1 VVGVGH
7 RLRRDVIGWQ
17 KLRLGAATTE
27 DDDFVKSDLQEQLRP
42 TPARERLHALAILTL
57 LLVCYVYV
65 FPRWADPNQNSRL
78 NMVFAVVEDGTFQID
93 KYVANTVDY
102 AKVGEHYYS
111 DKAPGVALLGI
122 PIYAALAPL
131 LDTPL
136 LSGIT
141 ARLESHSAFASTLR
155 AEGSGVSA
163 QKVRFAIVQVL
174 LSFLLSALPT
184 AALAAL
190 MFLWLQA
197 VTPLVW
203 PRLIVALGYGLATPV
218 FAYANAFYGH
228 QLAAFLLFA
237 AFYLLA
243 RAPVRIGAGRALLV
257 GLLLGYAFVT
267 EYPVALMVA
276 PIGLYAL
283 CGFWQRRQFA
293 PLIWLAAGGLV
304 VAAGWMWYN
313 TTIFGG
319 PLELGYSRSELWT
332 DQHHTGFMSLTLP
345 TLDALWG
352 ITFSPFRGLFLLSP
366 WLLLALPGFGV
377 WWRAGRLRAEWWLAL
392 SITVAI
398 FLFNAASSMWW
409 GGFAVGPRYLLP
421 MLPFLA
427 LPVAFV
433 LAAWG
438 ERLWLRVTV
447 ALSLLWSLVAV
458 WGMTLAEQAFPSDAL
473 RNPWVEHVLP
483 NWTTGNIARNLGVI
497 LGLEG
502 VWSLAPLFAVLSI
515 MAVVWFW
522 LATHSPGDNP
532 VASSPI
538 HQPVNH

>member
-1 VVGVGH
+1 M
-7 RLRRDVIGWQ
+7 
-17 KLRLGAATTE
+17 
-27 DDDFVKSDLQEQLRP
+27 
-42 TPARERLHALAILTL
+42 AILL
-57 LLVCYVYV
+57 LCYAYI

-93 KYVANTVDY
+93 RYVANTVDY
-102 AKVGEHYYS
+102 ARVGEHYYS
-111 DKAPGVALLGI
+111 DKAPGAALLGI

-136 LSGIT
+136 LSVAT
-141 ARLESHSAFASTLR
+141 TRLESHSAFAGTLR
-155 AEGSGVSA
+155 EDGSGVSA
-163 QKVRFAIVQVL
+163 QKVRFAIVQVV

-190 MFLWLQA
+190 LFLWLQV

-203 PRLIVALGYGLATPV
+203 PRLVVALGYGLASPA

-228 QLAAFLLFA
+228 QLSAFLLFA

-243 RAPVRIGAGRALLV
+243 RAPTHIGAGRALLV

-267 EYPVALMVA
+267 EYPAALMVV

-283 CGFWQRRQFA
+283 YGFWQRRQLA
-293 PLIWLAAGGLV
+293 PILWLAAGGLV

-332 DQHHTGFMSLTLP
+332 DQHHIGFMSLTTP
-345 TLDALWG
+345 TLDAVWG

-366 WLLLALPGFGV
+366 WLLLALPGFV
-377 WWRAGRLRAEWWLAL
+377 LWRRNGRQRAEWWLT
-392 SITVAI
+392 SIIIVAI
-398 FLFNAASSMWW
+398 FLFNASSNMWW

-427 LPVAFV
+427 LPIAFV
-433 LAAWG
+433 LTTWG
-438 ERLWLRVTV
+438 GRLWLHIVV
-447 ALSLLWSLVAV
+447 ALSLLWSLAAV
-458 WGMTLAEQAFPSDAL
+458 WSMTLAEQAFPSDAL
-473 RNPWVEHVLP
+473 RNPWVDHVLP
-483 NWTTGNIARNLGVI
+483 NWATGNVARNVGVI

-502 VWSLAPLFAVLSI
+502 AWSLAPLFVMLIIVAG
-515 MAVVWFW
+515 VWL
-522 LATHSPGDNP
+522 LATRSPDDSP
-532 VASSPI
+532 VASGAVR
-538 HQPVNH
+538 QPANR

>member
-1 VVGVGH
+1 MKN
-7 RLRRDVIGWQ
+7 D
-17 KLRLGAATTE
+17 
-27 DDDFVKSDLQEQLRP
+27 RP
-42 TPARERLHALAILTL
+42 GQMHPSNHTERLHALAIMAIL
-57 LLVCYVYV
+57 LLCYAYI

-93 KYVANTVDY
+93 RYVANTVDY

-111 DKAPGVALLGI
+111 DKAPGAALLGI
-122 PIYAALAPL
+122 PLYAVLAPL

-136 LSGIT
+136 LSSVT

-163 QKVRFAIVQVL
+163 QKVRFAIVQVF

-190 MFLWLQA
+190 IFLWLRA
-197 VTPLVW
+197 VTPMVG
-203 PRLIVALGYGLATPV
+203 PRLVVALGYGLATPA

-228 QLAAFLLFA
+228 QLSAFLLFA
-237 AFYLLA
+237 AFHLLA
-243 RAPVRIGAGRALLV
+243 RAPARIGAGRTLLV

-283 CGFWQRRQFA
+283 YGFWRRRQLALLF
-293 PLIWLAAGGLV
+293 WLAAGGLV

-313 TTIFGG
+313 MTIFGG

-345 TLDALWG
+345 TLDAAWG
-352 ITFSPFRGLFLLSP
+352 ITFSPFRGLFLLAP
-366 WLLLALPGFGV
+366 WLLLALPGFVV
-377 WWRAGRLRAEWWLAL
+377 WWRAHRLRAEWWLAL
-392 SITVAI
+392 TATAAI

-421 MLPFLA
+421 MLPFLV
-427 LPVAFV
+427 LPIAFA
-433 LAAWG
+433 LAAWDG
-438 ERLWLRVTV
+438 QAWLRIV
-447 ALSLLWSLVAV
+447 AGVSLTWSLVAV

-473 RNPWVEHVLP
+473 RNPWIEHVLP
-483 NWTTGNIARNLGVI
+483 NWAAGNIARNVGTI

-502 VWSLAPLFAVLSI
+502 VWSLAPLGVMLAI
-515 MAVVWFW
+515 AAVVWW
-522 LATHSPGDNP
+522 RLATRSANMERGYSGLSG
-532 VASSPI
+532 SS
-538 HQPVNH
+538 QTNSA

>member
-1 VVGVGH
+1 MKNDLRGQM
-7 RLRRDVIGWQ
+7 RLSHS
-17 KLRLGAATTE
+17 T
-27 DDDFVKSDLQEQLRP
+27 
-42 TPARERLHALAILTL
+42 ERLHALAIMAIL
-57 LLVCYVYV
+57 LLCYIYV

-111 DKAPGVALLGI
+111 DKAPGAALLGI

-131 LDTPL
+131 LDTSL
-136 LSGIT
+136 LT
-141 ARLESHSAFASTLR
+141 ALTTRLEGHSAFASTLR
-155 AEGSGVSA
+155 EDGSGVSA

-174 LSFLLSALPT
+174 LSFLLAALPT

-190 MFLWLQA
+190 LFLWLQA
-197 VTPLVW
+197 VTVAVL
-203 PRLIVALGYGLATPV
+203 PRLIVALGYGLATPA
-218 FAYANAFYGH
+218 FAYANALYGH

-237 AFYLLA
+237 AFCLLA
-243 RAPVRIGAGRALLV
+243 RAPARIGAGRALIV

-267 EYPVALMVA
+267 EYPVALMVV
-276 PIGLYAL
+276 PVGLYAL
-283 CGFWQRRQFA
+283 YGFWRRRQLA
-293 PLIWLAAGGLV
+293 PIFGLAAGGLV

-345 TLDALWG
+345 TLDAVWG

-366 WLLLALPGFGV
+366 WLLLSLPGFV
-377 WWRAGRLRAEWWLAL
+377 LWWRSSSLRAEWWLAV
-392 SITVAI
+392 SVTVAI
-398 FLFNAASSMWW
+398 FLFNASSSMWW

-421 MLPFLA
+421 VLPFLV
-427 LPVAFV
+427 LPIAFV

-438 ERLWLRVTV
+438 ERLWLRIVV
-447 ALSLLWSLVAV
+447 ALSLLWSLIAV
-458 WGMTLAEQAFPSDAL
+458 WSMTLAEQAFPSDAL
-473 RNPWVEHVLP
+473 YNPWVDHVLP
-483 NWTTGNIARNLGVI
+483 NWATGNIARNLGVI

-502 VWSLAPLFAVLSI
+502 VWSLAPLFVVLAI
-515 MAVVWFW
+515 TTVVWFW
-522 LATHSPGDNP
+522 LATHSPGDRP
-532 VASSPI
+532 MASGAI

>member
-1 VVGVGH
+1 MTNDQQG
-7 RLRRDVIGWQ
+7 R
-17 KLRLGAATTE
+17 
-27 DDDFVKSDLQEQLRP
+27 SRP
-42 TPARERLHALAILTL
+42 LPSTERLHALAILAIL
-57 LLVCYVYV
+57 LLCYAYI

-111 DKAPGVALLGI
+111 DKAPGAALLGI
-122 PIYAALAPL
+122 PLYAALAPV

-136 LSGIT
+136 LSSVT
-141 ARLESHSAFASTLR
+141 ARLESHSAFAGTLR
-155 AEGSGVSA
+155 AEGTGVSA
-163 QKVRFAIVQVL
+163 QKVRFAIVQVY
-174 LSFLLSALPT
+174 LSILLSALPT
-184 AALAAL
+184 AVLAAL
-190 MFLWLQA
+190 IFLWLQA
-197 VTPLVW
+197 VTMAVW
-203 PRLIVALGYGLATPV
+203 PRLVVALGYGLATPA

-243 RAPVRIGAGRALLV
+243 RAPARIGAGRALLV

-267 EYPVALMVA
+267 EYPVALMIF

-283 CGFWQRRQFA
+283 FGFWQRRQLA
-293 PLIWLAAGGLV
+293 PVFWLAAGGLV

-313 TTIFGG
+313 TAIFGG

-332 DQHHTGFMSLTLP
+332 DQHHTGFMSLTMP
-345 TLDALWG
+345 TLDAVWG

-366 WLLLALPGFGV
+366 WLLLALPGFV
-377 WWRAGRLRAEWWLAL
+377 AWWRAGRERAVWWLAL
-392 SITVAI
+392 SITAAI

-427 LPVAFV
+427 LPVGFV
-433 LAAWG
+433 LTTWG
-438 ERLWLRVTV
+438 KHLWLRIVT
-447 ALSLLWSLVAV
+447 AFSLFWSLVAV
-458 WGMTLAEQAFPSDAL
+458 WSMTLAEQAFPSDAL
-473 RNPWVEHVLP
+473 RNPWIEHVLP
-483 NWTTGNIARNLGVI
+483 NWAVGNIARNVGTI

-502 VWSLAPLFAVLSI
+502 VWSLAPLFVMLAIV
-515 MAVVWFW
+515 AGVWWW
-522 LATHSPGDNP
+522 LATRTLDHTP
-532 VASSPI
+532 VASGATSQTVS
-538 HQPVNH
+538 H